1 MENNNSGSLCI
12 TAHVDGLTRGEV
24 MQSMRR
30 LMLKPYLI
38 LWVVV
43 YAIMAVV
50 MVVKGVTVYT
60 LFGPAVILL
69 LIAGAYEYSG
79 YKNFPKMGYDKAV
92 MDYQLTP
99 GGYKFTVGDKSAEF
113 KWDTAWIVETKSD
126 LLLYSD
132 KNNCSVL
139 PKRFL
144 QEGEKEKI
152 LLWAKK
158 K

>member
-1 MENNNSGSLCI
+1 MEEKNTGSLCI
-12 TAHVDGLTRGEV
+12 NVHVEGLQKNEV
-24 MQSMRR
+24 MESMRR
-30 LMLKPYLI
+30 MVIKPYLI

-50 MVVKGVTVYT
+50 MIVKGVTVYT
-60 LFGPAVILL
+60 LLGPAVILL
-69 LIAGAYEYSG
+69 LLALAYEYSG
-79 YKNFPKMGYDKAV
+79 HKNFPKMGYDKAV

-99 GGYKFTVGDKSAEF
+99 GGYTLTVGEKSATI
-113 KWDTAWIVETKSD
+113 KWDGAWIVETKHD

-144 QEGEKEKI
+144 QDGEKEKI
-152 LLWAKK
+152 LSWASKK
-158 K
+158 